1 MLIGRII
8 QTRSQEIYNSETYNL
23 LKGIENEKKLVNCPP
38 CHKITAP
45 DSMIR
50 VLTLKLL
57 KDDKREPG
65 YYNSKGFLP
74 INGGQNKIHF
84 V

>member
-8 QTRSQEIYNSETYNL
+8 QTRSQETYNSETYNL

-50 VLTLKLL
+50 ILTLKAAEN
-57 KDDKREPG
+57 DKKENRVITIRRD
-65 YYNSKGFLP
+65 FHL
-74 INGGQNKIHF
+74 
-84 V
+84 